1 MFFPIVFRFDRCSVH
16 SFLRRIRICHQ
27 NGRIPKFRIFLFWKN
42 RLFSKKSKKNH
53 KILSF
58 GSRSPLSDCFD
69 ALERW
74 AISKSSGYVESQ
86 LILWGPRYCF
96 SPDNGRPGGGPRG
109 PSRGM
114 TFADCCHWRRRRR
127 RRRRGRRSRRRS
139 PDFSLKS
146 NNPNLKAG
154 EIQKY
159 SKNQVARMPRL
170 IITYIYIYM

>member
-1 MFFPIVFRFDRCSVH
+1 MFFLTSGTSKPSKPSNFI
-16 SFLRRIRICHQ
+16 IIHQ
-27 NGRIPKFRIFLFWKN
+27 KKKISKKMTFSI
-42 RLFSKKSKKNH
+42 FSKFFH
-53 KILSF
+53 KTLSF
-58 GSRSPLSDCFD
+58 GSRNPLSDCFD

-96 SPDNGRPGGGPRG
+96 SPDNGRPGGGPRS

-127 RRRRGRRSRRRS
+127 RGRRRRRRRS

-146 NNPNLKAG
+146 NNPNLKGG
-154 EIQKY
+154 E
-159 SKNQVARMPRL
+159 KNFKL
-170 IITYIYIYM
+170 FFIFFFESL